1 MKVEQIKYSAGHQ
14 RLFYVPENIVLYSV
28 IAYIF
33 TPAEGEKEVWF
44 RPLLYGVW
52 DLDFIFKYLGKYVF
66 VIFEDGIKTLV
77 LIITIE

>member
-14 RLFYVPENIVLYSV
+14 RLFYVPENIVLFSV
-28 IAYIF
+28 LTHVF
-33 TPAEGEKEVWF
+33 TPNKGEEEFYF
-44 RPLLYGVW
+44 RPLLYNVW
-52 DLDFIFKYLGKYVF
+52 NLDYTFQVNGKYVF